1 MTTAQADKAA
11 SPVSTMPVDQF
22 ARLRRFHDWT
32 ALRLDA
38 WFDRSEKVLAGKA
51 SWIAAVTGVLALQFV
66 LTAGHRPWLDELQ
79 ALQLSVQSS
88 DFAKLLFNLR
98 YEGHPPLWYLILR
111 GLAGLFNDPVW
122 ALPVAALIFAI
133 PAQLLILF
141 AAPFSRTE
149 RIMLSLSEFILF
161 EFLTLSRSLTMG
173 VTLMIVIAAL
183 WQHRRSVWVF
193 IALLPMCDFLFGVVS
208 LVFVTLRWRERRL
221 YWPGVLCWVMISL
234 LAAWSVRPMPDISSA
249 LLPRGPWHDLVLWT
263 ANFSTLGLPL
273 QWNTGRLQWNS
284 PAPPGLG
291 GVALFGF
298 FAMAWAELRSKRDYA
313 LAFGGFVLFTL
324 VFSMA
329 AYQLS
334 VRHLEVAAALLIVL
348 VWCKTSPL
356 QDAAAPRTVWWR
368 AWLLV
373 ASLCGLF
380 TAGINLVE
388 PFDRTPEASAL
399 INKLGLHDKVWVSF
413 PHSAG
418 QGTAAL
424 NSMVFERLGE
434 HCSEDFIRW
443 NAPDDKRVTNIKALH
458 ARLAQ
463 KVAQDGRFYL
473 LSWMKL
479 RDNPPLLRRIAVVEH
494 GYDGQDFALF
504 VVGENRPEARAH
516 GVACAGPHPPL
527 RRSAAQ

>member
-1 MTTAQADKAA
+1 
-11 SPVSTMPVDQF
+11 MPVDQF
-22 ARLRRFHDWT
+22 ARLRGLRDWT
-32 ALRLDA
+32 ALRLEA
-38 WFDRSEKVLAGKA
+38 WFSTSEKVLSGQAA
-51 SWIAAVTGVLALQFV
+51 WIVAVTGVLALQIV
-66 LTAGHRPWLDELQ
+66 LTACHRPWLDELQ

-88 DFAKLLFNLR
+88 DIAKLLLNLR

-111 GLAGLFNDPVW
+111 SLAPLFNDPVW

-141 AAPFSRTE
+141 AAPFTRTE
-149 RIMLSLSEFILF
+149 RILLSLSEFILF

-173 VTLMIVIAAL
+173 VALMIGIAAL
-183 WQHRRSVWVF
+183 WQRRRSVWML

-208 LVFVTLRWRERRL
+208 LVFVTLRWRERRF
-221 YWPGVLCWVMISL
+221 YWPGALLWVGISL

-249 LLPRGPWHDLVLWT
+249 LLPRGPLHDLVFWT
-263 ANFSTLGLPL
+263 ANISTLGLPL
-273 QWNTGRLQWNS
+273 HWNTGRLQWNS
-284 PAPPGLG
+284 PAPPGIG
-291 GVALFGF
+291 GFALLGF
-298 FAMAWAELRSKRDYA
+298 FAMAWAELRSKTDYA
-313 LAFGGFVLFTL
+313 LAFGGFILFTM

-334 VRHLEVAAALLIVL
+334 VRHLEVAAALLIAL
-348 VWCKTSPL
+348 VWCKTVPL
-356 QDAAAPRTVWWR
+356 PAGPFADAAAPRTVWWR
-368 AWLLV
+368 VWLLM
-373 ASLCGLF
+373 ASLCGLL

-388 PFDRTPEASAL
+388 PFDRTPEAAAL

-418 QGTAAL
+418 QGMAAL
-424 NSMVFERLGE
+424 NGMVFERLGE

-443 NAPDDKRVTNIKALH
+443 NAPDDKRVNDIKALNT
-458 ARLAQ
+458 RLAQ

-479 RDNPPLLRRIAVVEH
+479 RENPPLLRRIAVVEH

-504 VVGENRPEARAH
+504 VVGGNQPEAHPH

-527 RRSAAQ
+527 RRAIVR